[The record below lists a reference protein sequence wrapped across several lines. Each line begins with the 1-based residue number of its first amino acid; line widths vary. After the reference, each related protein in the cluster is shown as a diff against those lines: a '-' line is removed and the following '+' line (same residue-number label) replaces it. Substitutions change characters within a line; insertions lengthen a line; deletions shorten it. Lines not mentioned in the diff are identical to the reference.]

1 MLISAMHAGMSWKSK
16 SSGKESR
23 IYLVC
28 ARDPNWIV
36 LVNGPIPKQSE
47 NFHATRLSQAV
58 SCRSY
63 DGTQGK
69 QTLMTRTTEDK
80 YMALEIG

>member
-1 MLISAMHAGMSWKSK
+1 MQVCCGSQV
-16 SSGKESR
+16 SSEKETR
-23 IYLVC
+23 IYPVC
-28 ARDPNWIV
+28 ARDPTWIV
-36 LVNGPIPKQSE
+36 LVNGPTSKQPE
-47 NFHATRLSQAV
+47 KIHATRLCQAV

-63 DGTQGK
+63 DGTQVK